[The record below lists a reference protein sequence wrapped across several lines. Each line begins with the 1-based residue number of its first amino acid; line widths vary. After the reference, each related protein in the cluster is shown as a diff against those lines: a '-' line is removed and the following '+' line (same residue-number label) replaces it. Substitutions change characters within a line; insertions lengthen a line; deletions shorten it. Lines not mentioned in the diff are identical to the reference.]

1 MHIMILKA
9 QNGTSE
15 GYQAMKDL
23 IKRQVINL
31 NWAGIGVKILS
42 LSFILPYTAFCF
54 GIKWSHYWY
63 CVHDLPQSETKFR
76 RLFGSSLYKKICC
89 S

>member
-9 QNGTSE
+9 CNGTSE

-31 NWAGIGVKILS
+31 FKPSRNRSQNYPSVISSHVHSIL
-42 LSFILPYTAFCF
+42 L
-54 GIKWSHYWY
+54 
-63 CVHDLPQSETKFR
+63 
-76 RLFGSSLYKKICC
+76 
-89 S
+89 